1 MGFNYEQ
8 YIPTLIIILK
18 AIAIALIGFGLAS
31 LLRTAATKGLS
42 KINQLKDEKEFIQSL
57 GNLVYY
63 FVLLI
68 TVVAV
73 LETIGLKYI
82 TKPFIDLLNEV
93 MSYIP
98 NIIGAG
104 IILFIGI
111 LLAKIAKDFTK
122 SLLITFKIDDFAK
135 KYNIENLSGLVS
147 NFVYLFLVLFVIM
160 ASLNALNITVIS
172 KPATDMISSILLAIP
187 KIVAA
192 AIVFGIIFFVG
203 KLVAE
208 IVAKILD
215 DLNVDELAKEIGI
228 SSDRFKFQS
237 LVKSVIIT
245 FATLIGLSQAFDY
258 IEAES
263 LYELTQSFIQIF
275 FKVLVASAIIFA
287 ALYIG
292 KQIEEKVQN
301 KSIGRI
307 VRIGLILMATLLVLP
322 FVGIAPEIITTLVLA
337 LSLGV
342 GMAFALAFGLGGKDV
357 AHKILEDM
365 FVKKKEDEIVKPEEK
380 PVVEEQP
387 TPQQENKPEN
397 NA

>member
-31 LLRTAATKGLS
+31 ILRAAATKGLS
-42 KINQLKDEKEFIQSL
+42 KIKQLKDEKEFIQSL

-387 TPQQENKPEN
+387 APQQENKPEN